1 MSKNNEKTHTLKN
14 ADSGPPEKVR
24 LDKWLWAA
32 RLFKT
37 RALAKDA
44 VEGGKVAI
52 DGHKPKPGKEITV
65 GTVLTVRQGTDDK
78 TLTVRGLSEQ
88 RKSAPEAQLLY
99 LESEDSVRKREALAE
114 QRKLQSA
121 GLHAHDKPNKKERRQ
136 RQAMKFW
143 QDP

>member
-1 MSKNNEKTHTLKN
+1 MSKETSKKDAN
-14 ADSGPPEKVR
+14 AQQPQKVR

-44 VEGGKVAI
+44 VEGGKVEI
-52 DGHKPKPGKEITV
+52 DGHKPKPGKEIAI
-65 GTVLTVRQGTDDK
+65 GSVLKVRQGADDK
-78 TLTVRGLSEQ
+78 TLTVNGLSEQ

-99 LESEDSVRKREALAE
+99 VESEDSVRRREALAE